1 MTLDSYY
8 KKWEALAKSLS
19 AAADSD
25 DDPAAAAAAAPSAL
39 PPLDQIK
46 PKDIGVSIG
55 RPLSEEEFAAHQRR
69 KGGAPSKVFSASAP
83 SQ

>member
-19 AAADSD
+19 ADT
-25 DDPAAAAAAAPSAL
+25 DDPAVVPTNAL
-39 PPLDQIK
+39 PPLDRIK
-46 PKDIGVSIG
+46 PKDIGVTIG

-69 KGGAPSKVFSASAP
+69 KGGAPSKVFSASAAP

>member
-19 AAADSD
+19 ADD
-25 DDPAAAAAAAPSAL
+25 DDPAAVPSKL

-46 PKDIGVSIG
+46 PKDIGVTIG

-69 KGGAPSKVFSASAP
+69 KGGAGPSKVFSASAP

>member
-19 AAADSD
+19 ADSD
-25 DDPAAAAAAAPSAL
+25 DVAELASAAPSKL

-46 PKDIGVSIG
+46 PKDIGVTIG

-69 KGGAPSKVFSASAP
+69 KGGAPSKVFSASAAP

>member
-1 MTLDSYY
+1 MTSSLDSYY
-8 KKWEALAKSLS
+8 KKWEVLAKSLS
-19 AAADSD
+19 AAADA
-25 DDPAAAAAAAPSAL
+25 DDPAAVPSAL

-46 PKDIGVSIG
+46 PKDIGVTIG
-55 RPLSEEEFAAHQRR
+55 RPLTEEEFAAHQRR

>member
-1 MTLDSYY
+1 MTSLDSYY

-19 AAADSD
+19 AADSD
-25 DDPAAAAAAAPSAL
+25 AAVPSAL

-46 PKDIGVSIG
+46 PKDIGVTIG

-69 KGGAPSKVFSASAP
+69 KGGAPSKVFSAPSAAP

>member
-19 AAADSD
+19 AD
-25 DDPAAAAAAAPSAL
+25 DDDDDAVPSKL

-46 PKDIGVSIG
+46 PKDIGVTIG

-69 KGGAPSKVFSASAP
+69 KGGAGPSKVFSASAP